1 MLEALREKSS
11 GWIVI
16 VVVGFLA
23 LLVGLSGIQGYQ
35 LSTMDN
41 SVAKVGDFPIPPERF
56 SQAWSRYTT
65 QLQQSGQDQASF
77 DTLEKKREFLDR
89 LVDQELLRQGAA
101 DAGLVPSLPT
111 LQRQIAAMPYF
122 QTDGKFDKSLYQQIL
137 SQNQSSEAEFVQ
149 SLREEYQSNVLPSSL
164 METGLVTDREVDEF
178 IKLRDQTRDFNV
190 FSIDT
195 NDLPAA
201 VAPTDSDIKTYYDA
215 NTAKFMSQEQ
225 ADFEYLRI
233 QPSMLK
239 PAEVTETLLKE
250 RYTQQA
256 SRFKTP
262 EMRQAAHV
270 LIEVEGGAN
279 AAPEAQKA
287 ASEKALAIAVRAR
300 GGEDFAAIARA
311 ESKDLGSAAGGGDL
325 GMLEKGVTQPA
336 FEAKLFSMQVNEIS
350 DPVLTDDGYH
360 VIKLAAIEAERG
372 KSFDEARAE
381 LESEVKIEE
390 LSRAYNQM
398 TGKLVDISQRDPQT
412 LQSAAKEL
420 GLTPAKTG
428 LITRVG
434 GADPVAQNQ
443 EFLNAA
449 FADRIIK
456 DAQNSALVKLGENDG
471 VVFRMAVY
479 KKSDP
484 RPIAE
489 VKAEISALLSS
500 ERQAKAL
507 KVKADALLA
516 EVRGGKAFATVA
528 TANSKTVEAVPGA
541 ARNSVNRAPELTA
554 GVFKSAF
561 VAGSK
566 PVYFTAVQGQD
577 RVSIVELTAVKDA
590 DPKSIDTASRES
602 IRTQLKSE
610 RSAAEYFGMQKAI
623 RARTEVVVH
632 EDRLAD
638 Q

>member
-11 GWIVI
+11 GWIAI
-16 VVVGFLA
+16 VVLGFLA
-23 LLVGLSGIQGYQ
+23 LLIGLSGIQGYE

-65 QLQQSGQDQASF
+65 QLQQAGQDQASF

-89 LVDQELLRQGAA
+89 LVDQELIRQGAA

-111 LQRQIAAMPYF
+111 LQKQIAAMPYF
-122 QTDGKFDKSLYQQIL
+122 QTDGKFDKALYQQIL
-137 SQNQSSEAEFVQ
+137 SQNRTSEAEFVQ
-149 SLREEYQSNVLPSSL
+149 SLREEYQSNVLPSAL

-190 FSIDT
+190 FSVDT
-195 NDLPAA
+195 NDLPVA
-201 VAPTDSDIKTYYDA
+201 VAPSETEIKTYYDA

-239 PAEVTETLLKE
+239 PAEITEALLKE

-256 SRFKTP
+256 TRFKTP
-262 EMRQAAHV
+262 ELRQAAHV
-270 LIEVEGGAN
+270 LIEVEGGAS

-300 GGEDFAAIARA
+300 AGEDFDAIARA

-372 KSFDEARAE
+372 KSFEEARAE
-381 LESEVKIEE
+381 LEGEVKIEE

-420 GLTPAKTG
+420 GLTTVKTG

-434 GADPVAQNQ
+434 GADPLAQNQ
-443 EFLNAA
+443 EFLKVA

-471 VVFRMAVY
+471 VVFRMAEH
-479 KKSDP
+479 KKSEP

-489 VKAEISALLSS
+489 VKAEITALLSS

-507 KVKADALLA
+507 KAKADAILA
-516 EVRGGKAFATVA
+516 EIRGGKAFAAVA

-541 ARNSVNRAPELTA
+541 GRNSVNRAPELTA
-554 GVFKSAF
+554 DVFKSAF

-566 PVYFTAVQGQD
+566 PVYFTTAQGQD

-610 RSAAEYFGMQKAI
+610 RSAAEYFGLQKAI
-623 RARTEVVVH
+623 RARTEVTVH

>member
-16 VVVGFLA
+16 VIVGLLA
-23 LLVGLSGIQGYQ
+23 LLVGLSGIQGYE
-35 LSTMDN
+35 LATRDT

-65 QLQQSGQDQASF
+65 QLTQSGQDQASF
-77 DTLEKKREFLDR
+77 DTLDKKREFLDR

-111 LQRQIAAMPYF
+111 LQKQIAAMPYF
-122 QTDGKFDKSLYQQIL
+122 QTDGKFDKALYQQIL
-137 SQNQSSEAEFVQ
+137 SQNRTSEAEFVQ
-149 SLREEYQSNVLPSSL
+149 SLREEYQSNVLPSAL
-164 METGLVTDREVDEF
+164 METGLVTAREVDEY

-190 FSIDT
+190 FSIDI
-195 NDLPAA
+195 NDLPAQA
-201 VAPTDSDIKTYYDA
+201 APSDADIKTYYDA
-215 NTAKFMSQEQ
+215 NNAKFMSQEQ

-239 PAEVTETLLKE
+239 PAEVTEALLKE

-256 SRFKTP
+256 ARFKTP
-262 EMRQAAHV
+262 EMRQASHI

-279 AAPEAQKA
+279 AAPAAQKA
-287 ASEKALAIAVRAR
+287 ASEKALALAQRAR
-300 GGEDFAAIARA
+300 SGEDFAAIARA
-311 ESKDLGSAAGGGDL
+311 ESKDLGSAAAGGDL

-336 FEAKLFSMQVNEIS
+336 FEAKLFSMAANEIS

-360 VIKLAAIEAERG
+360 VIKLVAIEAERG
-372 KSFDEARAE
+372 KSFEEARVE
-381 LESEVKIEE
+381 LEGEVKTEE

-412 LQSAAKEL
+412 LQSAAKEV
-420 GLTPAKTG
+420 GLTTVRTG
-428 LITRVG
+428 FITRVG

-443 EFLNAA
+443 EFIKAA

-471 VVFRMAVY
+471 VVFRVAEY
-479 KKSDP
+479 KKAEP
-484 RPIAE
+484 RPLVE
-489 VKAEISALLSS
+489 VKAEIALSLTT

-516 EVRGGKAFATVA
+516 EIRGGKSFASIA

-541 ARNSVNRAPELTA
+541 GRNSVNRAPELTA
-554 GVFKSAF
+554 DVFKAAL

-566 PVYFTAVQGQD
+566 PAYLTSVQGTD
-577 RVSIVELTAVKDA
+577 RVSIVELTAIKDA
-590 DPKSIDTASRES
+590 DPKSIDVASRES
-602 IRTQLKSE
+602 IRSQLKSE

-623 RARTEVVVH
+623 KARTEIVVH

>member
-566 PVYFTAVQGQD
+566 PVYFTVVQGQD

>member
-11 GWIVI
+11 GWIAI
-16 VVVGFLA
+16 VVLGFLA
-23 LLVGLSGIQGYQ
+23 LLIGLSGIQGYE

-65 QLQQSGQDQASF
+65 QLQQAGQDQASF

-89 LVDQELLRQGAA
+89 LVDQELIRQGAA
-101 DAGLVPSLPT
+101 DAGLVPSLPM
-111 LQRQIAAMPYF
+111 LQKQIAAMPYF
-122 QTDGKFDKSLYQQIL
+122 QTDGKFDKALYQQIL
-137 SQNQSSEAEFVQ
+137 SQNRTSEAEFVQ
-149 SLREEYQSNVLPSSL
+149 SLREEYQSNVLPSAL

-190 FSIDT
+190 FSVDT
-195 NDLPAA
+195 NDLPVA
-201 VAPTDSDIKTYYDA
+201 VAPSETEIKTYYDA

-225 ADFEYLRI
+225 ADFEYLRV

-239 PAEVTETLLKE
+239 PTEITDALLKE

-256 SRFKTP
+256 TRFKTP
-262 EMRQAAHV
+262 ELRQAAHV

-300 GGEDFAAIARA
+300 AGEDFAAIARA

-372 KSFDEARAE
+372 KSFEEARVE

-420 GLTPAKTG
+420 GLTTVKTG

-443 EFLNAA
+443 EFLKAA

-471 VVFRMAVY
+471 VVFRMSVY
-479 KKSDP
+479 KKSEP
-484 RPIAE
+484 KPIAE
-489 VKAEISALLSS
+489 VKAEITALLSS

-507 KVKADALLA
+507 KAKADSILA
-516 EVRGGKAFATVA
+516 EIRGGKAFAAVA

-541 ARNSVNRAPELTA
+541 GRNSVNRAPELTA
-554 GVFKSAF
+554 DVFKSAF
-561 VAGSK
+561 VVGSK
-566 PVYFTAVQGQD
+566 PVYFTTVQGQD

-602 IRTQLKSE
+602 IRSQLKSE
-610 RSAAEYFGMQKAI
+610 RSAAEYFGLQKAI
-623 RARTEVVVH
+623 RARTEVTVH

>member
-11 GWIVI
+11 GWIAI
-16 VVVGFLA
+16 VVLGFLA
-23 LLVGLSGIQGYQ
+23 LLIGLSGIQGYVV
-35 LSTMDN
+35 SSIDN
-41 SVAKVGDFPIPPERF
+41 SVAKVGEMPIEQERF
-56 SQAWSRYTT
+56 AQAWSRYTT
-65 QLQQSGQDQASF
+65 QLMQAGQDQASF
-77 DTLEKKREFLDR
+77 ETPEKKREFLDR

-111 LQRQIAAMPYF
+111 LQKQIAAIPAF
-122 QTDGKFDKSLYQQIL
+122 QSDGEFDQAMFQQVL
-137 SQNQSSEAEFVQ
+137 SQNRLSESEFIQ
-149 SLREEYQSNVLPSSL
+149 SLREEYQSNVLPSAL
-164 METGLVTDREVDEF
+164 MESGVVTDKEVDEY
-178 IKLRDQTRDFNV
+178 IKLRDQTRDFSV
-190 FSIDT
+190 FSVDT
-195 NDLPAA
+195 NDLPAQ
-201 VAPTDSDIKTYYDA
+201 VAASDADVKTYYEA
-215 NTAKFMSQEQ
+215 NKTKFMSQEQ

-239 PAEVTETLLKE
+239 PAEVTEALLKE

-262 EMRQAAHV
+262 EMRQASHV

-279 AAPEAQKA
+279 AAPAAQKT
-287 ASEKALAIAVRAR
+287 ASEKALAIAMRAR
-300 GGEDFAAIARA
+300 AGEDFAAIARS

-336 FEAKLFSMQVNEIS
+336 FEAKLYSMQVNEIS

-360 VIKLAAIEAERG
+360 VIKLSAIEAERG
-372 KSFDEARAE
+372 KSFEEARAE
-381 LESEVKIEE
+381 LESEVKFEE

-398 TGKLVDISQRDPQT
+398 TGKLVDVSQRDPQT

-420 GLTPAKTG
+420 GLSTVRTG

-434 GADPVAQNQ
+434 GPDPVAQNP
-443 EFLNAA
+443 EFIKVA

-456 DAQNSALVKLGENDG
+456 DAQNSSLLKLAENDG
-471 VVFRMAVY
+471 VVFRMAEY
-479 KKSDP
+479 KKAEP
-484 RPIAE
+484 RPLAD
-489 VKAEISALLSS
+489 VKAEIASILSS

-507 KVKADALLA
+507 KAKADALLA
-516 EVRGGKAFATVA
+516 EIRGGKTFAAVA
-528 TANSKTVEAVPGA
+528 AANSKTVEAVPGA
-541 ARNSVNRAPELTA
+541 GRNSVNRAPELTA
-554 GVFKSAF
+554 DVFKSAF
-561 VAGSK
+561 ALGSK
-566 PVYFTAVQGQD
+566 PVYFTTVQGQD

-590 DPKSIDTASRES
+590 DPKTIDAASRDS

-623 RARTEVVVH
+623 KARTTISVN